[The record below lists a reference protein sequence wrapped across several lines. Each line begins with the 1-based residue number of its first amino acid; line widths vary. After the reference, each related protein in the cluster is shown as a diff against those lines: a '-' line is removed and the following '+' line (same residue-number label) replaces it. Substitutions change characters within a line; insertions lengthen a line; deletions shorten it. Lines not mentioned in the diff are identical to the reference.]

1 MKILNEIKE
10 KLMDSNKTA
19 LVCHQNPDGD
29 TLGSA
34 FALSEALNIMGKSND
49 VCCADS
55 LPEKYSFMDEVAIC
69 NELIPKK
76 YDLIVFLDCAEPK
89 LAGSLLDGLDLS
101 GSYTINIDHHGTN
114 TKYADMN
121 HVDSL
126 SSSTAE
132 IIQDLI
138 ATLGAE
144 FTKSMAEY
152 LYVGIVTDTGQFA
165 YSYTSASTHE
175 HAAFLLECGVDFSR
189 LHKILFNRMPLNK
202 LMLTKQMLQ
211 NLEMHDGGKIAVS
224 LLSTQDFKESGA
236 APEDSDSLV
245 NMLLNINGV
254 KAAALIRQFD
264 TKLFKISL
272 RSDDDTDISKAAK
285 LLGGGGHKQASGA
298 TIECLKP
305 DAVKTV
311 LNAIHK
317 AEIIK

>member
-10 KLMDSNKTA
+10 KLMNSGKTA

-34 FALSEALNIMGKSND
+34 FALSEALDMLGKDND
-49 VCCADS
+49 VCCADT
-55 LPEKYSFMDEVAIC
+55 LPDKYSFMDGVSIC
-69 NELIPKK
+69 NEMVPEK

-89 LAGSLLDGLDLS
+89 LAGSLIDGLDLN
-101 GSYTINIDHHGTN
+101 GSFTINMDHHGTN
-114 TKYADMN
+114 LKYADIN
-121 HVDSL
+121 YVDNS

-132 IIQDLI
+132 IVQDLI
-138 ATLGAE
+138 KIIGVKL
-144 FTKSMAEY
+144 TKSIAGH

-165 YSYTSASTHE
+165 YSYTSARTHE
-175 HAAFLLECGVDFSR
+175 HAAYLLECGVDFSR

-202 LMLTKQMLQ
+202 LLLTKQMLQ
-211 NLEMHDGGKIAVS
+211 NLEIYEGGKIAVS

-236 APEDSDSLV
+236 LPEDSDSLV
-245 NMLLNINGV
+245 NMILNINGV

-272 RSDDDTDISKAAK
+272 RSDDDTDISIAAK

-298 TIECLKP
+298 TIECLKS

-311 LNAIHK
+311 LDAINK

>member
-10 KLMDSNKTA
+10 KLLSSGKTA

-34 FALSEALNIMGKSND
+34 FALSETLDILGKNND
-49 VCCADS
+49 VCCADA
-55 LPEKYSFMDEVAIC
+55 LPEKYSFMDGVTIC
-69 NELIPKK
+69 NELTSEK
-76 YDLIVFLDCAEPK
+76 YDLIVFVDCAEPK
-89 LAGSLLDGLDLS
+89 LAGSLVDGLDMKQKCI
-101 GSYTINIDHHGTN
+101 INIDHHGTN
-114 TKYADMN
+114 TKYADIN
-121 HVDSL
+121 YVDSA

-138 ATLGAE
+138 KIIGVK
-144 FTKSMAEY
+144 FTKSIAEY
-152 LYVGIVTDTGQFA
+152 LYVGMVTDTGQFA
-165 YSYTSASTHE
+165 YSYTSARTHE

-202 LMLTKQMLQ
+202 LLLTKQMLQ
-211 NLEMHDGGKIAVS
+211 NLEMYEDGKIAVS
-224 LLSTQDFKESGA
+224 LLGTQDFKESGA

-245 NMLLNINGV
+245 NMILNITGV
-254 KAAALIRQFD
+254 KAAALIRQLD
-264 TKLFKISL
+264 TNLFKASL

-285 LLGGGGHKQASGA
+285 IMGGGGHKQASGA

-305 DAVKTV
+305 DVIKTV
-311 LNAIHK
+311 LDAIDK